1 EKELLGTNVSADP
14 IAQALQRLDFSGTIN
29 LSAITTELVGQMVA
43 CIGVLTGV
51 RRISTRKGEAMLVAT
66 LEDMDGS
73 IEMVVFPKTLARC
86 GELLQEDAVVK
97 VIGKVDNRRE
107 MTQLVVENCES
118 VETLAAAPA
127 ASGADSAIQ
136 PEMDIEGIGDLAG
149 EPQVSKPGNQ
159 TASAPSPI
167 PAAHASTAPQA
178 PPTFRQRQKVNLN
191 GNGGNGNGG
200 NGHNGSSESAAP
212 PAAPTRTL
220 RLYLPR
226 SGDAAA
232 DIRCMQEVDGL
243 LRSSEGND
251 QVTLYLP
258 NGIGIVVLQS
268 EHTISLSER
277 LVSELRAVLGEAQV
291 AVS

>member
-1 EKELLGTNVSADP
+1 
-14 IAQALQRLDFSGTIN
+14 
-29 LSAITTELVGQMVA
+29 
-43 CIGVLTGV
+43 V

-66 LEDMDGS
+66 LEDMEGS

-149 EPQVSKPGNQ
+149 DPQASKPGNPA
-159 TASAPSPI
+159 TGAPSPI

-191 GNGGNGNGG
+191 GNGGNGHNGNG
-200 NGHNGSSESAAP
+200 NGNNGHNGSNGSPESAAP

-226 SGDAAA
+226 SGDDAA

-277 LVSELRAVLGEAQV
+277 LVSELRAVLGETQV